1 MNYSKKNNNGKK
13 NNGNGRYTNEQMRRF
28 YGTAHHITRW
38 MGRGD
43 NYQID
48 YVNNDEYYPNVIHVD
63 DYYTKSAIDLGEEI
77 PDMVVFISHDRWLS
91 KRNKM
96 AMPKEVEQI
105 EVNFDEDEISSR
117 PEAFRRTIDL
127 VEKAATDLN
136 ERFPQG
142 DFLRQPS
149 KDAKKPK
156 VLVFADFPLLAAQV
170 LVDSCPQIDCY
181 YADNIFYPK
190 GKLGIRMCVAA
201 YESSQK
207 ISAQHDGWM
216 RMGARLLKKPR
227 VEKDLLNF

>member
-1 MNYSKKNNNGKK
+1 MAKKNNTKK
-13 NNGNGRYTNEQMRRF
+13 NNGMRYTNEQMRRF
-28 YGTAHHITRW
+28 YGTAHHIARW
-38 MGRGD
+38 MGRGK
-43 NYQID
+43 YQID
-48 YVNNDEYYPNVIHVD
+48 YVSNNEFYPNVIAESAFF
-63 DYYTKSAIDLGEEI
+63 TKSAIDLGEEI
-77 PDMVVFISHDRWLS
+77 PDMVVFISHNRWLS

-127 VEKAATDLN
+127 VEKAAADLN

-170 LVDSCPQIDCY
+170 MVDKCPQVDCY
-181 YADNIFYPK
+181 YADNSFYPK
-190 GKLGIRMCVAA
+190 GHLGIRMAVAA
-201 YESSQK
+201 YLSSQK
-207 ISAQHDGWM
+207 ISSQNKDWW
-216 RMGARLLKKPR
+216 RLGDLLMKKPR
-227 VEKDLLNF
+227 IGVDLINF